1 MKLNYASDND
11 VVYLILQFK
20 SIILDFKIGIFNHF
34 VKLSKRTELFYKCF
48 SNILNK
54 YRKFA

>member
-20 SIILDFKIGIFNHF
+20 SITLDFKIGIFNHF
-34 VKLSKRTELFYKCF
+34 VRLDT
-48 SNILNK
+48 
-54 YRKFA
+54 